1 MKTKQV
7 ILTND
12 FHQTEYTASAR
23 RCASGLVLSKYQVKK
38 AKRVLCGIEGCTC
51 GDGAGCR
58 PSQVMV
64 TQDGEGLI
72 ENGGGVKYGNTNA

>member
-38 AKRVLCGIEGCTC
+38 AKRVLCGIEGCAC
-51 GDGAGCR
+51 GDSAGSR
-58 PSQVMV
+58 PAQVMV
-64 TQDGEGLI
+64 MQDGSGIVEG
-72 ENGGGVKYGNTNA
+72 